1 MVKKYLSSA
10 ANLNENG
17 DRELFGYT
25 RRKRIGMPCRWFNL
39 CVNLKRYKKR
49 KQNKSKAKGE
59 KTEKQRR
66 RSRKQRSMTNEIV
79 GKRELVVDAP

>member
-59 KTEKQRR
+59 KAEKQRDVPANKEVGR
-66 RSRKQRSMTNEIV
+66 TRSWASVN
-79 GKRELVVDAP
+79 